1 MLRKNWES
9 NSNTRSPATCH
20 GAIPSLSPG
29 RYFHAITSVDY
40 TLLVCG
46 GMFSKWSDNSINT
59 ILAFF
64 TITNTKTLCK
74 LLKQSLRTLIYQQF
88 QKNYNLANILFC
100 NYQGRH

>member
-1 MLRKNWES
+1 MHVQYEDWSVMLRKNWES
-9 NSNTRSPATCH
+9 NSNTRTPATCH

-29 RYFHAITSVDY
+29 RYYHAIASVDY

-64 TITNTKTLCK
+64 TNKYKNTL
-74 LLKQSLRTLIYQQF
+74 
-88 QKNYNLANILFC
+88 
-100 NYQGRH
+100 

>member
-29 RYFHAITSVDY
+29 RYYHAIASVDY

-46 GMFSKWSDNSINT
+46 GMFSKWPDNSINT

-64 TITNTKTLCK
+64 TNKYKNSK
-74 LLKQSLRTLIYQQF
+74 LLKQSLRTLVIYQDF
-88 QKNYNLANILFC
+88 PKNYNLANILFC